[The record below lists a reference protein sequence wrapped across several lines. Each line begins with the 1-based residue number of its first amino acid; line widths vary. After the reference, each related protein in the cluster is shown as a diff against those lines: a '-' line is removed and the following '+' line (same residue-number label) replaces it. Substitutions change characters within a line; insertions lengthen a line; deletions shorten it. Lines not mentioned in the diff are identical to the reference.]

1 MKPLILGL
9 AAVLA
14 LSACQSSKS
23 SRPRLHVIQRK
34 QTGFNFGG
42 SAAERVA

>member
-14 LSACQSSKS
+14 LSAKFKKRPISTTRH
-23 SRPRLHVIQRK
+23 SRKANRLQFWWFR
-34 QTGFNFGG
+34 
-42 SAAERVA
+42 R